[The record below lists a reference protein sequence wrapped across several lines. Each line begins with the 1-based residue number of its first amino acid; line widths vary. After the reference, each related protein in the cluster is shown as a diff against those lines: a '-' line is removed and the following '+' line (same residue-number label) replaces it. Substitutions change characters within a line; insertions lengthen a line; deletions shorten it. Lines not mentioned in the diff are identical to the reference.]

1 VLPHT
6 DEKCRHPFATSRT
19 AAKLAAPLPS
29 ATPRT
34 RMPGCRRA
42 QHNAAAGE
50 PHLRR
55 KRHRNIWCW
64 LEKHLWARTAPS
76 LFTHPGKPLKLL
88 TSSPPSERTTS
99 KNKPCFCWVFG
110 SAARTLSVRRNR
122 CFRVRPR
129 PFVHDSHDSRL
140 RLFVRGTRGERDLKG
155 LQSRELGKAV
165 RGAGRE

>member
-88 TSSPPSERTTS
+88 TSSPPSERT
-99 KNKPCFCWVFG
+99 
-110 SAARTLSVRRNR
+110 
-122 CFRVRPR
+122 
-129 PFVHDSHDSRL
+129 
-140 RLFVRGTRGERDLKG
+140 KG
-155 LQSRELGKAV
+155 IRY
-165 RGAGRE
+165 

>member
-1 VLPHT
+1 MLPHT
-6 DEKCRHPFATSRT
+6 DEKCRHPFATSRP

-34 RMPGCRRA
+34 RMPGYRRA

-55 KRHRNIWCW
+55 KPPRNIWCW

-88 TSSPPSERTTS
+88 TSSPPSERTTGIS
-99 KNKPCFCWVFG
+99 
-110 SAARTLSVRRNR
+110 
-122 CFRVRPR
+122 
-129 PFVHDSHDSRL
+129 D
-140 RLFVRGTRGERDLKG
+140 
-155 LQSRELGKAV
+155 
-165 RGAGRE
+165 

>member
-50 PHLRR
+50 PHFRR

-76 LFTHPGKPLKLL
+76 LFAHPGKPLKLL
-88 TSSPPSERTTS
+88 TSSPPSERTINPHLAFKS
-99 KNKPCFCWVFG
+99 LSYRPCPLLL
-110 SAARTLSVRRNR
+110 TVR
-122 CFRVRPR
+122 
-129 PFVHDSHDSRL
+129 S
-140 RLFVRGTRGERDLKG
+140 
-155 LQSRELGKAV
+155 GKQ
-165 RGAGRE
+165 GRW

>member
-34 RMPGCRRA
+34 RMPGYRRA

-64 LEKHLWARTAPS
+64 LEKHLWARTAPG

-99 KNKPCFCWVFG
+99 KISLVFVG
-110 SAARTLSVRRNR
+110 FLAPWPHLVTGADFPSGHGLAGL
-122 CFRVRPR
+122 
-129 PFVHDSHDSRL
+129 D
-140 RLFVRGTRGERDLKG
+140 RGESG
-155 LQSRELGKAV
+155 T
-165 RGAGRE
+165 